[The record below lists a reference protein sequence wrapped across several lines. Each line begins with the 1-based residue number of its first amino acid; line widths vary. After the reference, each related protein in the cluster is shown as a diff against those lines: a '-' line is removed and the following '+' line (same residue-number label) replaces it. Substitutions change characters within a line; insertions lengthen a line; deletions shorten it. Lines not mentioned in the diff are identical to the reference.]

1 MIWSLLTGSVY
12 AVAYAFMMSILL
24 FTFASWLHCQPG
36 VIASV
41 SLLPV
46 ANVVSS
52 LVLKVPFALVRKSR
66 SKPEAV
72 KPGRLGSGTTGAF
85 CPFALKKSAQSN
97 VPLLVP

>member
-1 MIWSLLTGSVY
+1 MIWSRVDGSVY
-12 AVAYAFMMSILL
+12 AAAYAFMMSILL
-24 FTFASWLHCQPG
+24 FTLASWLHCQP
-36 VIASV
+36 VLIASV

-52 LVLKVPFALVRKSR
+52 LVLKLPSALVRKSR

-72 KPGRLGSGTTGAF
+72 KPGRLGSGRTGAF
-85 CPFALKKSAQSN
+85 CPFASKKSAQSN